1 MTQLGF
7 RRFLFRLA
15 SIVAI
20 WALTIAVTGGFSI
33 RISGIR
39 VSSQNPFSAA
49 MIALTLAAV
58 AYTLTADVRDRPA
71 RRSFRWSEPASIA
84 GALGVL
90 LVIYQWAQARPL
102 WLDEEMLALNLRDRT
117 FLTLAGRLWL
127 NQSAPLGWLL
137 LERVVFQ
144 TLGSSELALRLI
156 PSLFGVVTIL
166 CAIWIGCRWMT
177 PVGAAAFVLLC
188 SFGQWLSVYSVELK
202 QYSADTFWALLLCAL
217 AAWAAE
223 ADSDKS
229 WNARVAAW
237 GIAAAIGHWFSIGAL
252 LVAPACATVLLVAA
266 FRRFS
271 FNVQAIR
278 PMVLI
283 GVIWILSFGTHY
295 ALSIR
300 SALASQYLQEF
311 WSAGFPPAS
320 TGIFGRAAWLA
331 GQLRPFAIKPGGT
344 VRWVLFWSC
353 AAVGFALARPRML
366 TSVSALAVLS
376 AFLLAALHV
385 VPLFERLSLWV
396 LVAVYV
402 GIALFVDSSTM
413 LASRSI
419 VKRHWS
425 VLALAI
431 GMGAVSLGLCA
442 DILERGIDDVR
453 IARPADSN
461 RYMNDRD
468 SVAWLMSQRESGDAV
483 LTTQFGLP
491 AIWWYGGVPIS
502 DADMDGRRFRDGS
515 PLFAVGYSSSE
526 GDCGQ
531 SKLYEALKN
540 RERVLVYFGFE
551 DFPKGFDELLLH
563 QLKQLEGNTSVRSFG
578 SLSKVAIID
587 RRPERRS
594 SYGQPAP
601 ESAVDRSNYQ
611 LTGCVTIR
619 QAERW

>member
-1 MTQLGF
+1 MTTLGF
-7 RRFLFRLA
+7 RRLLLGLA

-58 AYTLTADVRDRPA
+58 AYMLTADVKDRPP
-71 RRSFRWSEPASIA
+71 RRSFRWSEPASMV

-117 FLTLAGRLWL
+117 FLTLAGPLWL

-137 LERVVFQ
+137 LERAVLQ
-144 TLGSSELALRLI
+144 ALGSSELALRLI
-156 PSLFGVVTIL
+156 PSLFGVVTVL
-166 CAIWIGCRWMT
+166 AAIWIGYRWMT

-188 SFGQWLSVYSVELK
+188 SFAQWLSVYSVELK
-202 QYSADTFWALLLCAL
+202 PYSSDTFWALLLCAV

-229 WNARVAAW
+229 WNARVVVW

-252 LVAPACATVLLVAA
+252 LVTPACATVLLVAL
-266 FRRFS
+266 FRRVS
-271 FNVQAIR
+271 FNVQGIR
-278 PMVLI
+278 PMALM
-283 GVIWILSFGTHY
+283 GVIWVLSFGTHY

-300 SALASQYLQEF
+300 PTLASQYLQEF

-320 TGIFGRAAWLA
+320 TGIVGRTAWLA

-344 VRWVLFWSC
+344 GRWVLFWSC
-353 AAVGFALARPRML
+353 AAVGFALARQRTL
-366 TSVSALAVLS
+366 ASVSALTMVS
-376 AFLLAALHV
+376 AFLLAALHI

-402 GIALFVDSSTM
+402 GIALFVDSTTV
-413 LASRSI
+413 LACRSI

-431 GMGAVSLGLCA
+431 GMGAASLGLCA
-442 DILERGIDDVR
+442 DILQRGIDDVR
-453 IARPADSN
+453 LARPADRN
-461 RYMNDRD
+461 RSMNDRD

-502 DADMDGRRFRDGS
+502 DTDMDGRRFRDGS
-515 PLFAVGYSSSE
+515 PLFAVRYSSSE
-526 GDCGQ
+526 GDCGR
-531 SKLYEALKN
+531 SNLYEALKN
-540 RERVLVYFGFE
+540 RQRVLVYFGFE

-563 QLKQLEGNTSVRSFG
+563 QLRQLEGNTSVRSFG
-578 SLSKVAIID
+578 SLNKVAIID

-601 ESAVDRSNYQ
+601 EIAVDRSNDH

-619 QAERW
+619 QAAKW